1 MKTGYAILWI
11 LGFLCLPSALLRAQ
25 EEAKGKLSGQIL
37 DKDTEEPLQAANVE
51 LLNFSPKK
59 LVQTDEKGHFELTA
73 LPAGRYR
80 IAVTKERYQP
90 QIFADLLVSGAQAE
104 AARLELSSLT
114 EIEIEAVERAKE
126 APVEEIKKEPI
137 LYLKT
142 AKDVPHQQMLP
153 VGVRPFTVEEVTR
166 YAGSRFDLARLTN
179 NFAGVSNNYDARNDI
194 VIRGNS
200 PAYLTWQIEELPIEN
215 PNHLSSLGTA
225 GGTTTTLNIFALGK
239 ADFLQGS
246 FAAQYGNSAA
256 GIFDLQL
263 RAGNTQRFSMM
274 GLIGTQRAE
283 LLVEAPLGK
292 KGKER
297 GASFL
302 VSGRFSI
309 GTYLYGALTYPIPR
323 SEEAYQ
329 TIRDWADPSHRDL
342 NFKLNFGKWG
352 KHEVELF
359 GILGSSYIDIPF
371 WAGSLRDKVRYQT
384 FEGEDFYSSSISALI
399 GLKHSFRPNNKFL
412 LRTIAGTT
420 LHNSTHIWTLRY
432 PSEDRESLESQT
444 SYESENIRRA
454 YLLHTYAQYKPKPSF
469 MLRAG
474 VQTTVQ
480 DVDLYQYYNLED
492 ITDTDYKG
500 AFALLRGYAQ
510 IKWQPVRRLYLF
522 TGVSAQHYTL
532 TKETVVEPRFG
543 LQWEPHPHHTF
554 AIGSGLHHQTQ
565 HFQTQFFR
573 PLVGFDQQGQPLY
586 ENLLHLPSNRSI
598 HADAEYRLL
607 INDDWRLRFQAY
619 AQFIDRVAVERDDSS
634 AFSMLNTG
642 ESFFDYYYAPQ
653 AAKGKGRNMGVE
665 LTIEKFFAK
674 NYYALFTATLYDSRA
689 LGSDGIWRN
698 TVFNNRY
705 IVNLLFGKEWSFGK
719 LSEHT
724 FFADIRFCT
733 RGGRPYTPIDAEAT
747 FTQGFQ
753 NNGLEE
759 VFIDS
764 LANTVRT
771 PAFYQVD
778 LKLGLRLNDLSRRM
792 THGIRLDLFNAF
804 NLKNVLTYR
813 YSAVFDPIS
822 GQTSRGTIEPI
833 YQRGFIPDLTYFIQ
847 F

>member
-1 MKTGYAILWI
+1 MKRCILLLIISVLCADI
-11 LGFLCLPSALLRAQ
+11 LSAQ
-25 EEAKGKLSGQIL
+25 GEATGKLAGQIL
-37 DKDTEEPLQAANVE
+37 DKDTELPLTEASVE

-59 LVQTDEKGHFELTA
+59 IVLTNEQGVFELNAIPT
-73 LPAGRYR
+73 GRYR
-80 IAVTKERYQP
+80 VMVTKEGYQG
-90 QIFADLLVSGAQAE
+90 QIFSDLLVSGAQAE
-104 AARLELSSLT
+104 AARLELTGLT
-114 EIEIEAVERAKE
+114 EKEVAAIEEAKK
-126 APVEEIKKEPI
+126 APETEQKKEQV

-142 AKDVPHQQMLP
+142 AKDLPHQQMLP
-153 VGVRPFTVEEVTR
+153 VAVRPFTVEEVTR

-200 PAYLTWQIEELPIEN
+200 PAYLTWQIEELPVEN
-215 PNHLSSLGTA
+215 PNHLSALGTA
-225 GGTTTTLNIFALGK
+225 GGTTTTINIFALGK

-263 RAGNTQRFSMM
+263 RQGNTQRFSGM
-274 GLIGTQRAE
+274 GLLSTQRAE
-283 LLVEAPLGK
+283 LLLEGPLGK
-292 KGKER
+292 RGRER

-309 GTYLYGALTYPIPR
+309 GTYLYSALTYPIAR
-323 SEEAYQ
+323 TQAAYQ
-329 TIRDWADPSHRDL
+329 TIRDWADPAHRDL

-352 KHEVELF
+352 KHELEAF
-359 GILGSSYIDIPF
+359 GVLGQSYLRIPF
-371 WAGSLRDKVRYQT
+371 WAGALRDKVRYQI
-384 FEGEDFYSSSISALI
+384 FEGEDFYSHSISALV
-399 GLKHSFRPNNKFL
+399 GLKYSFRPNSKFL
-412 LRTIAGTT
+412 WRTIVGST
-420 LHNSTHIWTLRY
+420 LHSSTHLWDLRY
-432 PSEDRESLESQT
+432 PSADRQRLET
-444 SYESENIRRA
+444 MPSYESRNMRRA
-454 YLLHTYAQYKPKPSF
+454 YMAHSYTQWKPSPSF
-469 MLRAG
+469 TFRSG
-474 VQTTVQ
+474 VQATVN
-480 DVDLYQYYNLED
+480 DVDLLQYYSLED
-492 ITDTDYKG
+492 ITDTRYEG
-500 AFALLRGYAQ
+500 IFALARAYAQ
-510 IKWQPVRRLYLF
+510 IKWQPARRLYLF
-522 TGVSAQHYTL
+522 TGVHAQHYSL
-532 TKETVVEPRFG
+532 TNETVAEPRFG

-565 HFQTQFFR
+565 HFQTQFFL
-573 PLVGFDQQGQPLY
+573 PFVGFDQLGQPMN

-607 INDDWRLRFQAY
+607 INDDWRLRAQVY

-642 ESFFDYYYAPQ
+642 ESFFDYYYAPLVPN
-653 AAKGKGRNMGVE
+653 GKGRNMGVE
-665 LTIEKFFAK
+665 LTVEKFFSK

-705 IVNLLFGKEWSFGK
+705 IINLLFGKEWSFGK
-719 LSEHT
+719 VSEHT
-724 FFADIRFCT
+724 FFADVRFCT

-747 FTQGFQ
+747 YIQGFQ

-764 LANTVRT
+764 LANMVRT

-778 LKLGLRLNDLSRRM
+778 LKVGIRLNDLKNRL

-804 NLKNVLTYR
+804 NLRNVLTYR

-822 GQTSRGTIEPI
+822 GQTARGTIEPI